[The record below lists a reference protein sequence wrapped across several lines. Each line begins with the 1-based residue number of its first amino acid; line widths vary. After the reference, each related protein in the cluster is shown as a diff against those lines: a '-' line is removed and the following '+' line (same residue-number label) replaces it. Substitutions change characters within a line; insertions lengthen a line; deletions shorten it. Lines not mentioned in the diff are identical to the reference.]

1 MRKTIPL
8 AVVVATLAAVT
19 IVTGLV
25 RNGVDADNGLA
36 VAPVVQVVQTAAG
49 VTPSRL
55 RVNSFGAI

>member
-25 RNGVDADNGLA
+25 RNGSDTANGPT
-36 VAPVVQVVQTAAG
+36 VAPVAQVQTAAG
-49 VTPSRL
+49 FTPSRL
-55 RVNSFGAI
+55 RVSSFRAI